1 MAQRAYRQRKETKL
15 DGLRRRVSE
24 LTSTIESMNDIF
36 TQCRDRL
43 NSSNLNQVQVLDLE
57 KVSVQFEDL
66 VKDARHSSDDVEA
79 GEAATAMHGTSTSS
93 GTNESGCE
101 KTMQPK
107 NVPSWLDQSVLSS
120 INDPKSSSTNCPLGY
135 SMLLPENETSLQST
149 ECMATGNVGS
159 AVASTE
165 THQQTVPIAASD
177 ISYADIQ
184 EAFPLTPQPRLP
196 MTYSFQ
202 ETTLARRLHRSC
214 AELAYQLVLDPNRKP
229 AEYERIFRLT
239 LLGRNRE
246 KLTAC
251 LKTVLERGPH
261 EELDFWE
268 APLIHVGGAGTHYSR
283 RDPFGNLLSKKTSHN
298 LGIIGPQTLSL
309 LENAAKSNISTDMTV
324 EIAGFEGEWFDP
336 YDVQG
341 YLEEKGIFIDPGSS
355 FAEAEIIEWSG
366 VASPVRSLQKTSGS
380 VRGRS
385 TSPLIMGQEN
395 AVMNGA
401 DVDYSQWDNFT
412 AVGYSD
418 VQNGSWMNFIQPGQ
432 SINQATHLTSPWEG
446 YDINAASSVALA
458 NGHLTPPIPPQR
470 RNILIDVSKFVQVL
484 VYTAV
489 CLGRSP
495 GFRRRDVDRALALSS
510 FDALDAC

>member
-1 MAQRAYRQRKETKL
+1 ME
-15 DGLRRRVSE
+15 
-24 LTSTIESMNDIF
+24 
-36 TQCRDRL
+36 
-43 NSSNLNQVQVLDLE
+43 
-57 KVSVQFEDL
+57 
-66 VKDARHSSDDVEA
+66 
-79 GEAATAMHGTSTSS
+79 
-93 GTNESGCE
+93 
-101 KTMQPK
+101 PK
-107 NVPSWLDQSVLSS
+107 NVPSWLDQSVLST
-120 INDPKSSSTNCPLGY
+120 INDPKSSSMNCPLGY
-135 SMLLPENETSLQST
+135 LMLLPENETSLQST
-149 ECMATGNVGS
+149 ECISTSNVGS
-159 AVASTE
+159 AVTSTE
-165 THQQTVPIAASD
+165 THQQTAPAAVSD
-177 ISYADIQ
+177 ISYAAIQ
-184 EAFPLTPQPRLP
+184 EAFSLTPQPRLP

-214 AELAYQLVLDPNRKP
+214 AEMAYQLVLDPNRKP

-251 LKTVLERGPH
+251 LKTVLDRGPH

-283 RDPFGNLLSKKTSHN
+283 RDPFGNPLPKKTSHN
-298 LGIIGPQTLSL
+298 VGIIGPQTLSL

-341 YLEEKGIFIDPGSS
+341 YLEEKEIFIDPGSS
-355 FAEAEIIEWSG
+355 FAEAEIIEWQQASG
-366 VASPVRSLQKTSGS
+366 VASPVRSVQNSTMLPETSGS
-380 VRGRS
+380 LRGRS
-385 TSPLIMGQEN
+385 TSPLVMRHEN

-401 DVDYSQWDNFT
+401 DVDFSQWNNFT

-418 VQNGSWMNFIQPGQ
+418 VQNGSWMSFMQPGQ
-432 SINQATHLTSPWEG
+432 SIKEATHLTSSWEG

-458 NGHLTPPIPPQR
+458 NGHLTPPIPPQG

-484 VYTAV
+484 VYTGV

-510 FDALDAC
+510 FDALDAF